1 MKDKRTQRAKL
12 NMITNIVNQL
22 VSTLC
27 GILIPQA
34 MIGAFGSAVYGATTS
49 ISQFLSYVTLLESG
63 IGSVARAELYKP
75 LAEKDNNKV
84 SAIYQALKRFFGKI
98 GIVFIFYIFVIA
110 YFYNDLANVTVFSR
124 EYSFWLVC
132 TIGLSTAVDYM
143 CGISNQMFITAD
155 QKKYIVNT
163 AITVVRLLNTV
174 LTLVLVNSGT
184 DVLLVK
190 LVSSIVIIIRP
201 IFLSLY
207 VKKSY
212 TLPKVNK
219 KEAVLKQKW
228 TGLGQ
233 NFAYFIHSNTDIVVL
248 TLFSDLRMVAVY
260 SVYYLVVF
268 SVRNIVFSFAGG
280 MESELG
286 DMIAKKENGRLIN
299 AYRRYQCIINTI
311 ALILFGS
318 TAVLIVPFV
327 QLYTAG
333 VSDADYTQPAF
344 AMLFIMAEAFNC
356 ISLACS
362 TLPISANRLRQTQ
375 WGAFGEALINIV
387 LSCIL
392 IQFNPLL
399 GVIIGSLAAEVFKFV
414 FYGVYAA
421 KHILKTSV
429 FKELMRQAV
438 VLLVLFVIAFVGV
451 NLFDNNSISNYFEW
465 ALIACCTVVVIT
477 GIALLVGMLLYPKEL
492 KSLIKAVK
500 NKIIRRK

>member
-12 NMITNIVNQL
+12 NMITTFVNQL

-34 MIGAFGSAVYGATTS
+34 MIGAFGSAIYGATTS
-49 ISQFLSYVTLLESG
+49 ISQFLSYVSLLESG

-75 LAEKDNNKV
+75 LAEKNNYQV
-84 SAIYQALKRFFGKI
+84 STIYHALKRFFARI
-98 GIVFIFYIFVIA
+98 GIVFIFYIVVLA
-110 YFYNDLANVTVFSR
+110 YFYNDIANVSVLSR

-132 TIGLSTAVDYM
+132 AIGLSTAVDYL

-163 AITVVRLLNTV
+163 AITAVRVLNTV
-174 LTLVLVNSGT
+174 LTLILVNSGT
-184 DVLLVK
+184 DVLIVK

-201 IFLSLY
+201 VFLSIY

-212 TLPKVNK
+212 SLPKVNR

-233 NFAYFIHSNTDIVVL
+233 HFAYFIHSNTDIIVL
-248 TLFSDLRMVAVY
+248 TLFADLKIVAVY

-268 SVRNIVFSFAGG
+268 NMRSLVFSFAGG

-286 DMIAKKENGRLIN
+286 DMIARNEKEKLVK

-311 ALILFGS
+311 TLIAFGS
-318 TAVLIVPFV
+318 TAALVVPFV
-327 QLYTAG
+327 KLYTAN
-333 VSDADYTQPAF
+333 VSDANYIQPAF
-344 AMLFIMAEAFNC
+344 ALIFVMVEAFNC

-392 IQFNPLL
+392 IRFNPLL
-399 GVIIGSLAAEVFKFV
+399 GVIIGSLAAEIFKFV
-414 FYGVYAA
+414 FYSVYAA

-429 FKELMRQAV
+429 FKELIRQAS
-438 VLLVLFVIAFVGV
+438 VLFVLFAVSFVGI
-451 NLFDNNSISNYFEW
+451 NIFNAASISNYFQW
-465 ALIACCTVVVIT
+465 ALAACGTVVVMT
-477 GIALLVGMLLYPKEL
+477 VIALIVGRILYPKEL
-492 KSLIKAVK
+492 NALINALK
-500 NKIIRRK
+500 NKIKYR